1 MKFEN
6 INIEGVK
13 LIKNNLFFDNRG
25 SFIKTFNSNLFENNN
40 FEIKEQY
47 FSFSK
52 KNVIRGMHFQNPPSH
67 YTKLVSVIS
76 GEIIDVILDIRKDS
90 QTYGNVYS
98 TKLTKKNG
106 ISIYLPKGIAHG
118 FLTLKSNTIVSYLQS
133 SCYNI
138 QNDCGIKYDTINFD
152 WGISNP
158 IISDRDLNFESFKDF
173 NSLF

>member
-6 INIEGVK
+6 ISIEGVK
-13 LIKNNLFFDNRG
+13 IIKNNLLFDNRG

-76 GEIIDVILDIRKDS
+76 GEIMDVILDIRKNS
-90 QTYGNVYS
+90 KTYGLVFS
-98 TKLTKKNG
+98 TKLSRTNG

-138 QNDCGIKYDTINFD
+138 QNDSGIKYDTINFE

-158 IISDRDLNFESFKDF
+158 IISDRDLKFESFKDF
-173 NSLF
+173 KSSF